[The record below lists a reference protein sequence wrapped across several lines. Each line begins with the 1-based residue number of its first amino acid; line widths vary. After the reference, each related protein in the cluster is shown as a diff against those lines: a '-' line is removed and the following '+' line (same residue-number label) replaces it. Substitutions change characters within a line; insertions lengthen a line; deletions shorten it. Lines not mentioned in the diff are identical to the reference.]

1 LSCTVLDARF
11 VKPLDEELFTAEAL
25 RHQLVCTIEDHCL
38 PGGFGSAVLELLSD
52 RGVVLQRPL
61 IRIGIPD
68 EFVSHGTQAE
78 QRERYGLS
86 AQGIVARIVEVL
98 GVGEET
104 AKSGE
109 GISQVG

>member
-1 LSCTVLDARF
+1 
-11 VKPLDEELFTAEAL
+11 
-25 RHQLVCTIEDHCL
+25 VCTIEDHCL

-109 GISQVG
+109 EISQVG